1 MTAAT
6 QETKRSDEWQQR
18 GPYARYRDEWD
29 GATERQRQGE
39 SGGTERLARALG
51 WFSLGLGLAEVVAPR
66 AMARM
71 IGVNDT
77 DSTRN
82 ALIGLGLR
90 EIASGVGILTQP
102 QAAGW
107 LWTWVGGDV
116 MDLALLGTELRSDT
130 ADRNRVA
137 MATAAVLGVT
147 VLDVIAGRRLSEQS
161 DGGARNGAGATKRRG
176 VHVTRSI
183 TVNRSPEEI
192 YTFWRNFENLPRFM
206 DHLESV
212 RVLGERRSHW
222 KAKAPAGTSVE
233 WDAEI
238 LDDVPSQLI
247 SWRST
252 ENADVP
258 NAGSVHFVPA
268 PGGRGTEV
276 HVELQYNPPGGAVG
290 AAVAKLFGEEPGQQI
305 GGDLRRFKQVI
316 ETGEVVHSDASIH
329 RGMHPARPPADQ
341 M

>member
-6 QETKRSDEWQQR
+6 QEMKRSDEWQQR
-18 GPYARYRDEWD
+18 GPYARYQGNWDE
-29 GATERQRQGE
+29 ATERRKQEE
-39 SGGTERLARALG
+39 SGGAERLARALG

-71 IGVNDT
+71 IGANDT
-77 DSTRN
+77 DSARN
-82 ALIGLGLR
+82 ALIALGLR

-102 QAAGW
+102 RAAGW
-107 LWTWVGGDV
+107 LWARVGGDM

-130 ADRNRVA
+130 SDRNRVA

-147 VLDVIAGRRLSEQS
+147 VLDVVAGQRLSEQS
-161 DGGARNGAGATKRRG
+161 DGARNGGATKSRG
-176 VHVTRSI
+176 VHVTRTI

-212 RVLGERRSHW
+212 QVLGERTSHW

-238 LDDVPSQLI
+238 IDDVPSQLI

-290 AAVAKLFGEEPGQQI
+290 AAIAKLFGEEPGQQI
-305 GGDLRRFKQVI
+305 SGDLRRFKQVI